1 MTKKNEI
8 AARVAVALT
17 GVETDVA
24 VPSRTHASSFA
35 STLVSMS
42 VGAAPACRAL
52 LVDASAAPAFADAVT
67 LTKERLR
74 DGVQSSINQA
84 KRRLPGSAYSI
95 ECVAMVSQ
103 EGPMVVALV
112 RRTA

>member
-1 MTKKNEI
+1 MTKRSEI
-8 AARVAVALT
+8 ASKVAVALT
-17 GVETDVA
+17 GIETDVA
-24 VPSRTHASSFA
+24 QPSRTHASSFA

-42 VGAAPACRAL
+42 VGAAPACRAAH
-52 LVDASAAPAFADAVT
+52 VDASAAPTFADAVT

-95 ECVAMVSQ
+95 ECVATLSL
-103 EGPMVVALV
+103 EGPVVIAMV